1 MSNNCLVTRLKAV
14 VNDDSLPVIE
24 TMQQFTLDAI
34 AASGNNNMTDAQKW
48 ALNHFFYSI
57 GAISNSG
64 IYSKLQILGL
74 PFIGTSLNTAI
85 HNYIVGGASPAEIHG
100 SASFSDG
107 IIGSTFPS
115 GTVTVCKYPI
125 TGKDNNAFYFVFG
138 AVLYG
143 TKVVGENRNYF
154 AKYVDSLK
162 RAQIVVDPYTEYTSA
177 ALNIFTETETP
188 NIIAFNISNSN
199 NVKLCYAIG
208 NNTNIIIPSTLHTG
222 EILGD
227 DISTY
232 SPLADPTTQLKG
244 FAYGSGLTDDEALA
258 FTQAYNTL
266 IQEFNS

>member
-1 MSNNCLVTRLKAV
+1 MKKCLVTRLKAT

-64 IYSKLQILGL
+64 IYSKLQVLGL
-74 PFIGTSLNTAI
+74 PFIGTSMDTAL
-85 HNYIVGGASPAEIHG
+85 HNYIVGGASPVSLDGRAT
-100 SASFSDG
+100 FSDG
-107 IIGSTFPS
+107 VISTNLSTGGII
-115 GTVTVCKYPI
+115 VCKYPI
-125 TGKDNNAFYFVFG
+125 SGKDNNAFQLVFG
-138 AVLYG
+138 TDFFNTRV
-143 TKVVGENRNYF
+143 TGENRNYP
-154 AKYVDSLK
+154 AAYNDSTR
-162 RAQIVVDPYTEYTSA
+162 RAYLSASPYTQFANVAQYVFA
-177 ALNIFTETETP
+177 ETVTA

-199 NVKLCYAIG
+199 DIKICYSVDD
-208 NNTNIIIPSTLHTG
+208 NTNIITPSVLNTSELLG
-222 EILGD
+222 E
-227 DISTY
+227 DITEY
-232 SPLADPTTQLKG
+232 SPLAESRTKLKG

>member
-48 ALNHFFYSI
+48 ALNHFFYRI

-74 PFIGTSLNTAI
+74 PFIGTSVATAL
-85 HNYIVGGASPAEIHG
+85 HNYIAGGASPAGI
-100 SASFSDG
+100 SSQLSFSDG
-107 IIGSTFPS
+107 IISSSYS
-115 GTVTVCKYPI
+115 GELAVVCDYI
-125 TGKDNNAFYFVFG
+125 ISGKDNTAFQLVSG
-138 AVLYG
+138 AELFSVR
-143 TKVVGENRNYF
+143 VIGENRKYT
-154 AKYVDSLK
+154 AKYTDSIK
-162 RAQIVVDPYTEYTSA
+162 RAQLVVDPYTQFSSA
-177 ALNIFTETETP
+177 AYKNFAETETP
-188 NIIAFNISNSN
+188 NIIAFNVSNSN
-199 NVKLCYAIG
+199 NIKLCYAIG
-208 NNTNIIIPSTLHTG
+208 NNTDIINPPTLHTE
-222 EILGD
+222 EILGEN
-227 DISTY
+227 ISIFR
-232 SPLADPTTQLKG
+232 PLAGSITQMNG